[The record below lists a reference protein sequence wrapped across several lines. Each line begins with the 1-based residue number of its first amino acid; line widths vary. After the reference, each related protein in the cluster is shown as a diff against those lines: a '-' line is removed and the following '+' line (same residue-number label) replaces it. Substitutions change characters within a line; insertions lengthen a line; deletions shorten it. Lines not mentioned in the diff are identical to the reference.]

1 MTKISRNA
9 PCPCGSG
16 IKYKKCCLPKHKA
29 EQATV
34 SPEVVPPAPARARVP
49 AAAWAMDDDDD
60 LDELSNSAV
69 DLIKE
74 GRLDEAEAVGKELL
88 ERYPEVHDGLER
100 LAAVSEAR
108 GDFDKALGNG
118 ASGKH
123 ALGDRPRGCK
133 RTPCWQPSG
142 CMRARGRTPGCR
154 QGICK

>member
-108 GDFDKALGNG
+108 GDFDKAADLY
-118 ASGKH
+118 
-123 ALGDRPRGCK
+123 
-133 RTPCWQPSG
+133 
-142 CMRARGRTPGCR
+142 R
-154 QGICK
+154 QAAAFVHGQDGVDPAIERFFLDQVETLEHKAKA